1 MEGKVLL
8 KRSSQLIELS
18 YVSKASKQMN
28 LIDLVHLFDVSYKWN
43 LDHEITGV
51 LFYENGM
58 FSQILEG
65 SEDDVMEVWSKIR
78 QDHRHQ
84 VLRQLN
90 YSTNHQR
97 RYPNWALRF
106 YQGDL
111 ITKYMPQIGKVLDGL
126 PSHDH
131 ELLEIMRSVEELA

>member
-1 MEGKVLL
+1 MLL

-65 SEDDVMEVWSKIR
+65 SEDDVMEVWSKIK
-78 QDHRHQ
+78 QDNRHQ

-90 YSTNHQR
+90 YSPYHQR
-97 RYPNWALRF
+97 RYPNWALRRS
-106 YQGDL
+106 
-111 ITKYMPQIGKVLDGL
+111 TSNDGFAR
-126 PSHDH
+126 
-131 ELLEIMRSVEELA
+131 RSS

>member
-1 MEGKVLL
+1 
-8 KRSSQLIELS
+8 
-18 YVSKASKQMN
+18 MN

-51 LFYENGM
+51 LFYENGI
-58 FSQILEG
+58 FAQILEG
-65 SEDDVMEVWSKIR
+65 SEDDVMEVWSKIK
-78 QDHRHQ
+78 QDNRHQ
-84 VLRQLN
+84 ILRQLN
-90 YSTNHQR
+90 YSPSNQR

-111 ITKYMPQIGKVLDGL
+111 LAKYIPQIGKVLDGL

>member
-1 MEGKVLL
+1 
-8 KRSSQLIELS
+8 
-18 YVSKASKQMN
+18 MN
-28 LIDLVHLFDVSYKWN
+28 LIDLVYLFDISYKWN
-43 LDHEITGV
+43 QDHQITGV

-65 SEDDVMEVWSKIR
+65 AEDNVMEVWAKIE
-78 QDHRHQ
+78 QDDRHHI
-84 VLRQLN
+84 LRQLN
-90 YSTNHQR
+90 CSPFNQR

-106 YQGDL
+106 YQGKL
-111 ITKYMPQIGKVLDGL
+111 IAKYMPQLGKVLDGL

>member
-1 MEGKVLL
+1 MLL

-18 YVSKASKQMN
+18 YVSKASRPMN
-28 LIDLVHLFDVSYKWN
+28 LMDLVYLFDISYKWN
-43 LDHEITGV
+43 QDHQITGV

-65 SEDDVMEVWSKIR
+65 TEDNVMEVWAKIE
-78 QDHRHQ
+78 QDDRHHI
-84 VLRQLN
+84 LRKLN
-90 YSTNHQR
+90 CSPSNQR

-106 YQGDL
+106 YQGNL
-111 ITKYMPQIGKVLDGL
+111 LAKYMPQLGKVLDGL

-131 ELLEIMRSVEELA
+131 ELLEIMRSVEESA